1 MKKAIILLLI
11 ILIICITTI
20 LSGLSGRSSEVEGT
34 FDNDLSQ
41 FVLVEKVGN
50 GYYIVADKNNNYE
63 YYATYISTRTRYS
76 YVIGGNVLDE
86 DGHPK
91 KYLANKE

>member
-1 MKKAIILLLI
+1 M
-11 ILIICITTI
+11 
-20 LSGLSGRSSEVEGT
+20 SGRSSEVEGT

>member
-1 MKKAIILLLI
+1 MKKAIILLI
-11 ILIICITTI
+11 ILIICITII
-20 LSGLSGRSSEVEGT
+20 LLSGRSSEVEGT